1 MFLVVKREK
10 SVDYGVRATIFE
22 KFLHFGS
29 ENRKNAGYLYEG
41 IKIPSEGPNR
51 HLKAIK

>member
-10 SVDYGVRATIFE
+10 SVDYGVRTTIFE
-22 KFLHFGS
+22 KLLHFGS

-41 IKIPSEGPNR
+41 IKNSIGRPKQASQS
-51 HLKAIK
+51 H